1 MKKTAVVLAAVLMV
15 YVLWSLCVTDIWSE
29 PQARKRAMQYF
40 KEYCTEMK
48 VDATHYQ
55 GPLSTTVGNAEYSY
69 EWRSNSDQPRLIG
82 IWLRKD
88 GDFKFYS
95 GTGIN

>member
-1 MKKTAVVLAAVLMV
+1 MKKTAIVLIAVVVA

-29 PQARKRAMQYF
+29 PQARKRAVQYF
-40 KEYCTEMK
+40 KEYCAEMK
-48 VDATHYQ
+48 VDAAKYT
-55 GPLSTTVGNAEYSY
+55 GPSPTTVGNADYSF
-69 EWRSNSDQPRLIG
+69 EWKSNSNQPKLIG

-95 GTGIN
+95 GTGD